1 MPLASLAPSAAP
13 GRRSDPGAAEQAA
26 NPAAR
31 PASGMAIV
39 LIDGNNF
46 YASCEAALDPSLRG
60 RPLVVLSNNDGCIVA
75 RSAEARALGLAM
87 GTPYFKVRRELE
99 QHGVVVRSSNY
110 ALYADMSQRLMRSLK
125 PWVEELEV
133 YSIDE
138 AFGRLRRPAQASGW
152 PPEDGHWNGRS
163 TGNGHGTGNGS
174 GGDLVAW
181 GLALRRQVR
190 RQLGLPI
197 AIGIAPTKVLAKLAN
212 KLAKQNP
219 AHRGVFD
226 LGAVADPDPWLEQL
240 PVEEVWGIG
249 RKLSR
254 WCRLRGAANARQ
266 LRDLASGELRSKA
279 GVVGLRLQQELRGL
293 SCLPLALAPAA
304 KRETCVSRS
313 FSEPIKEL
321 AQLRQAIATYLSRA
335 AEKLRRQGQLTDTV
349 TVFVRSSPFNGS
361 QFYAK
366 AATVTLPLASQ
377 DTAVLLAAALPLA
390 ACLFK
395 AHKPLQKAGVL
406 LQNLQPT
413 SQLQH
418 SLLAPLPEQE
428 QQRRELL
435 LATIDGLNRRY
446 GSGTVAWAACGLRP
460 AWAMKRQQLSC
471 AATTRLAAIPM
482 VLAR

>member
-1 MPLASLAPSAAP
+1 
-13 GRRSDPGAAEQAA
+13 
-26 NPAAR
+26 
-31 PASGMAIV
+31 MAIV

-60 RPLVVLSNNDGCIVA
+60 RPMVVLSNNDGCIVA

-110 ALYADMSQRLMRSLK
+110 ALYADMSQRLMRSLE

-138 AFGRLRRPAQASGW
+138 AFGRLRRPAQAANW
-152 PPEDGHWNGRS
+152 PPK
-163 TGNGHGTGNGS
+163 NGHANGLGGGD

-212 KLAKQNP
+212 KLAKKDP

-293 SCLPLALAPAA
+293 SCLPLVLAPAA

-406 LQNLQPT
+406 LQNLQPMG
-413 SQLQH
+413 QLQH
-418 SLLAPLPEQE
+418 SLLAPLPEPE

-435 LATIDGLNRRY
+435 LATIDGLNRRH

-460 AWAMKRQQLSC
+460 AWAMKRQRLSD

>member
-1 MPLASLAPSAAP
+1 MRSIPSERRQAQPHATDAAPQPFTTGAPSPRTAP
-13 GRRSDPGAAEQAA
+13 AL
-26 NPAAR
+26 
-31 PASGMAIV
+31 AIV

-46 YASCEAALDPSLRG
+46 YASCEVALDPTLRG

-110 ALYADMSQRLMRSLK
+110 ALYADMSQRLMRSLE
-125 PWVEELEV
+125 PWVEELEI

-138 AFGRLRRPAQASGW
+138 AFCRLRRPA
-152 PPEDGHWNGRS
+152 H
-163 TGNGHGTGNGS
+163 

-212 KLAKQNP
+212 KLAKKDP

-406 LQNLQPT
+406 LQNLQPMG
-413 SQLQH
+413 QLQH

-446 GSGTVAWAACGLRP
+446 GSSTVAWAACGLRP
-460 AWAMKRQQLSC
+460 AWAMKRQRLSD
-471 AATTRLAAIPM
+471 AATTRLATIPI
-482 VLAR
+482 VWAEKPSSAGAARPSQHF